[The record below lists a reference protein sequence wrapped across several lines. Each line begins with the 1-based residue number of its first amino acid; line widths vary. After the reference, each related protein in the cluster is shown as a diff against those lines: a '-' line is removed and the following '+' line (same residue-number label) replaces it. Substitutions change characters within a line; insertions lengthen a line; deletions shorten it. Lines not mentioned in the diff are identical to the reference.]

1 MTNRCQAQYLRI
13 FDEAT
18 TYTRWQSYYIGQ
30 TVTWQAASWSYHPF
44 NADGLIGGTSGS
56 DVGVSIDVPATSV
69 AVQAFTDALSN
80 NYLCQLLIYE
90 FNSLRQQS
98 GPPASQLLIGSY
110 VGEVTG
116 INGSFSLLQ
125 VQLGS
130 SLAPVG
136 AQTPPRKYTNYL
148 VGAPIRL

>member
-13 FDEAT
+13 FDEST
-18 TYTRWQSYYIGQ
+18 TYTRWQSYYIGT
-30 TVTWQAASWSYHPF
+30 TVTWQSNSWTYHPF
-44 NADGLIGGTSGS
+44 NADGMIGGTSGS
-56 DVGVSIDVPATSV
+56 DVGVSIEVPATST
-69 AVQAFTDALSN
+69 AVQVFTDALSN
-80 NYLCQLLIYE
+80 NRLCQLLIYE
-90 FNSLRQQS
+90 FNSSRQQTS
-98 GPPASQLLIGSY
+98 PPSNQLLIGSY